1 MKKIILL
8 VLSALIMSCAEKKTN
23 QVAQLKKEIN
33 VDVKMYTELWDDF
46 LSGNTNAISNKT
58 FTEDIVVVTA
68 NGNIQGIEA
77 VREFYLNYLT
87 GFSEINFKIIDAFGQ
102 GNKLIKHYNFKGKHT
117 GDFFGIPATGNYLN
131 LSGTTMV
138 TMRDGKIAKE
148 QDFFDMKSLLDQLE
162 KGEGDVTVDNY
173 QPIN

>member
-1 MKKIILL
+1 
-8 VLSALIMSCAEKKTN
+8 VLKKKTN
-23 QVAQLKKEIN
+23 QVVQAKKEIN
-33 VDVKMYTELWDDF
+33 VSVKMYTELWDDF

-58 FTEDIVVVTA
+58 FTEDVIVVTA

-77 VREFYLNYLT
+77 VREFYLNYLM
-87 GFSEINFKIIDAFGQ
+87 GFSEIDFKIIDAFGQ

-162 KGEGDVTVDNY
+162 KGEGNVTVDNY